1 MDLQS
6 RKLDLIQE
14 FLKIKSEDLIDQIEG
29 LIKKSRAK
37 NIDLK
42 PLTQDELDARI
53 NESLK
58 DIETGRVISHEEVMR
73 KINL

>member
-58 DIETGRVISHEEVMR
+58 DIETGRVISHEEVIR